1 VNAAFVGDPQ
11 DVRTWPRLDP
21 FAPHSRSITQWAD
34 QEGIAEPTA
43 LLMNQLGRLFHPKS
57 LHAQAEPLYHRALA
71 ITEASLGPDHP
82 TVGINLNNLAGLL
95 QATNRLAEAE
105 PFYRRALA
113 IAEKTFGPDHP
124 RVATGLNN
132 LALLLQDTNRLS
144 EAELLMC
151 RHLAIFIRFGRKTGH
166 PHPHHEAALRNYSN
180 LLAAM
185 GKSEADIKAALAA
198 LTGGDGRRDPH

>member
-1 VNAAFVGDPQ
+1 
-11 DVRTWPRLDP
+11 
-21 FAPHSRSITQWAD
+21 
-34 QEGIAEPTA
+34 
-43 LLMNQLGRLFHPKS
+43 MNQLGRLFHPKS

-180 LLAAM
+180 WRRWPPRPALVVASSPTFSSSPRKRVTEEKVI
-185 GKSEADIKAALAA
+185 KSAALDARFRGHDDEVA
-198 LTGGDGRRDPH
+198 GWRTSWPY